1 MMVNSPL
8 TQHLIFY
15 AIGIALG
22 IAMGTA
28 VGQQYVREHHR
39 GNPPRN
45 LVTWIGVGSLALGIV
60 LGWAID
66 SFITYQNYL
75 RMTR

>member
-8 TQHLIFY
+8 AQHAVFY
-15 AIGIALG
+15 VVGIALG
-22 IAMGTA
+22 LALGAA
-28 VGQQYVREHHR
+28 VGQQYIREHHR

-45 LVTWIGVGSLALGIV
+45 LVTWIGVGSLVLGVV

-66 SFITYQNYL
+66 AFITYQNYL
-75 RMTR
+75 RMAR